1 MRMLIYPVR
10 AYFFDSVKS
19 WFAVSNDFPSDR
31 CCSHLKISE
40 AFGDRGAW
48 GHAGVRASRAIFKV
62 PSEIMNYFGRKGD
75 PQGVQHGQNV
85 DDFLGD
91 GTAHRT

>member
-1 MRMLIYPVR
+1 MEWGLR
-10 AYFFDSVKS
+10 APTARGSGGTVG
-19 WFAVSNDFPSDR
+19 ALPR
-31 CCSHLKISE
+31 LHQSE
-40 AFGDRGAW
+40 PIEQRTN
-48 GHAGVRASRAIFKV
+48 RPKV